1 MNLKENKE
9 SLITMLCSEDAEIRR
24 IALNIIKNNYITDFI
39 FGSDNFEYT
48 LYYSENSIRF
58 KMKDILEGYKLHHA
72 SRWDAET
79 VINLIIEYNEFKR
92 R

>member
-1 MNLKENKE
+1 
-9 SLITMLCSEDAEIRR
+9 MLCSKDAEIRK
-24 IALNIIKNNYITDFI
+24 IALNIINNNYITDFI
-39 FGSDNFEYT
+39 FGSENFEYT

-58 KMKDILEGYKLHHA
+58 KMKDILEGYKLHRA

-79 VINLIIEYNEFKR
+79 AINLIIEYNESKR